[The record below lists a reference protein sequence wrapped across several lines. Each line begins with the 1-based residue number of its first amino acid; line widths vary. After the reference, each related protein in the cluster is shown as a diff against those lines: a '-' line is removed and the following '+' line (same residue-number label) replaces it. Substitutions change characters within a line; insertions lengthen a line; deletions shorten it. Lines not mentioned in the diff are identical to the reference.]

1 MNKPSKKRLCWN
13 CEGSV
18 SLEAE
23 TCPYCGVSVVPATLE
38 NVNVGFMPSYR
49 MGEVQDSAIPRSPYE
64 DDEAEPGQQ
73 EPGQEISKELE
84 EDEPAFDEFQRT
96 LLATVLLLTGSV
108 FFLFGLALM
117 LFSHNGVLSLQWDS
131 SLWFVYTALAVP
143 LLFFGGRYLS
153 KLD

>member
-1 MNKPSKKRLCWN
+1 MNQPSKKRLCWN

-18 SLEAE
+18 SVEAE

-38 NVNVGFMPSYR
+38 NANINFMPSYN
-49 MGEVQDSAIPRSPYE
+49 MGMAQDSAIPRSPYE
-64 DDEAEPGQQ
+64 GKEEQ
-73 EPGQEISKELE
+73 EPTSDAIQEKEE
-84 EDEPAFDEFQRT
+84 SQPAYDEFQWT

-117 LFSHNGVLSLQWDS
+117 LFSHNGMLILKWDG
-131 SLWFVYTALAVP
+131 SLWWLYAALAFP
-143 LLFFGGRYLS
+143 LLFFGWRYLS